1 MSYRRIFL
9 ILAVA
14 TMGLLPF
21 RSPAPL
27 YYTPG
32 EGWYYLPY
40 GTKPDWMRPRAQ
52 EQLQV
57 AEKAFKAADY
67 TIAERAAHRVLLV
80 WPLSDYAP
88 DAQYLL
94 GRCYEVSGKDQAAFN
109 AYQTVITKYPDSVH
123 YEDVLWRQYAIGN
136 RFLAGE
142 WTKLWNI
149 VPFFPNMDVTA
160 EMFGQIVTNGP
171 YSDVAPHAQ
180 LRIGAAREKQKDYEA
195 AVKAYGVAADRYHD
209 MPAIAADAIFR
220 QGVAYFK
227 EAARGGAEYDQ
238 STAQQAIDTFGD
250 FAQLYPQDRRVS
262 QAQKAIVLLKAQ
274 QVLGAYKIAQFYED
288 SKKWDGAA
296 IYYNQVIQLDPN
308 SPYAIPARQR
318 IEALRSRL
326 HLSED

>member
-1 MSYRRIFL
+1 MSYRRILL

-14 TMGLLPF
+14 FIGMLPF

-40 GTKPDWMRPRAQ
+40 GTKSDWQRPRAQ

-57 AEKAFKAADY
+57 AEQAFKLANF
-67 TIAERAAHRVLLV
+67 TIAERAAHRVLLL

-94 GRCYEVSGKDQAAFN
+94 GRCYEQAGKDQAAFN
-109 AYQTVITKYPDSVH
+109 AYQTIITKYPNSTH

-136 RFLAGE
+136 RFLGGE
-142 WTKLWNI
+142 WTKLWNL
-149 VPFFPNMDVTA
+149 VPFFPSMDVTA
-160 EMFGQIVTNGP
+160 QMFGQIVTNGP

-180 LRIGAAREKQKDYEA
+180 LRIGAAREKQKDYDA
-195 AVKAYGVAADRYHD
+195 AFRAYAVAADRYHD
-209 MPAIAADAIFR
+209 MPTISADAIFR
-220 QGVAYFK
+220 MGVSCYR
-227 EAARGGAEYDQ
+227 EAARAEYDQ
-238 STAQQAIDTFGD
+238 SMAQQAIDTFND
-250 FAQLYPQDRRVS
+250 FMQLYPQDRRVP
-262 QAQKAIVLLKAQ
+262 QAQKAIVVLKAQ
-274 QVLGAYKIAQFYED
+274 QVLGAYMIAEFYED

-308 SPYAIPARQR
+308 SPYAIPARKR
-318 IEALRSRL
+318 IEALRPRL